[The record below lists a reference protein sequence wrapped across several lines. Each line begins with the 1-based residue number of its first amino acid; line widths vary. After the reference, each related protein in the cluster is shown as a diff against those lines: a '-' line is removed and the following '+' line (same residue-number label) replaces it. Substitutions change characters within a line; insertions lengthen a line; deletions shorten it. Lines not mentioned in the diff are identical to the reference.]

1 MSGEDRGTMS
11 QSMMRKAQP
20 FTIGTRLSLPKCA
33 EFANT
38 GPAGVPLDS
47 CLLPQTL
54 NERVS
59 RYLTQTCPSSLSV
72 SPPHRKMVSAH
83 RLHEDFSDEDQLNQ
97 GSLARSIKR
106 ITLSSKSEDTI
117 THGMVKVNARAQT
130 RNCHGNFNNN
140 NSRPLRDSVP
150 GIRGSPHH
158 HTGTDSVPRIGGSPC
173 YHTGRDSVPIISGS
187 PCLHTRRDSVP
198 IISGSPCLHTRRD
211 CVPII
216 GGSPCHQATWK
227 SIARSDDSPCSQVI
241 IESVTPLSG
250 SPHHQTL
257 RDVSMRTTGEEV
269 HKTTTDQV
277 KCDESPSEVSWRENG
292 DGAAAGSRPSMEI
305 GTSQISQLSRDINQ
319 AETWIQD
326 KLQDLKDQCHAC
338 PLQDWEQE
346 TQTIEKDIRDFE
358 DTIMKLSQIGEHIS
372 KGHTTSSSSLR
383 AQLQCLRDQWQLLKQ
398 TAANQSKA
406 MGGAKTLQEFNKKAD
421 ELEIW
426 MREKEEKPSLPLL
439 LDENFDKVRLTR
451 QILHL
456 KQEEVYYRNLQENIN
471 SLAQKLE
478 KQGRAENKGPSNR
491 RKQLNKMWL
500 RLQVTLQEH
509 QQSLQ
514 LALEA
519 SSLWQQADAI
529 LRAMEEK
536 TTGERNEG
544 TSDRRGQQDMRDI
557 ASQIMLLDIAVSQ
570 ISSLHP
576 VLSLRAA
583 SKQRQV
589 KESWAQLQKA
599 LRTDNSMR
607 PIPSTSFTRE
617 LDNLA
622 TPGTE
627 EQGSVGSLGNEPNSS
642 QNYDGHKG
650 SLNVKAVNRLC
661 PSLRSGTESEGI
673 RKPAMFLNERKRKQN
688 SEDSQRE
695 RLRSG
700 SHNEDKQGGPEATEV
715 GQLLSE
721 LISTEKWLQRLEM
734 LLSEPAAMRSPEVI
748 RKNLRDVSILD
759 KEVKSRSLVL
769 HSLGDKLRKSGL
781 SERILSEQTL
791 GKVQE
796 VKERIQMVQDT
807 LRQRTSDLRD
817 TLVLSEFMKIVQ
829 MEEERRNKELSGSGD
844 TIREGLCDPGME
856 GDPRHMF
863 TPLEE
868 LQEAVEML
876 NDAAKEREKAV
887 ALTKE
892 TESLQSRLSVLSQMM
907 CTAQDWLDEITR
919 QTEDA
924 ERDFVAVKR
933 QTDLRDLQEL
943 FIQHQDLEYNVS
955 GPIQLE
961 VTRLEDQLDRLREL
975 SPYENHVVGTDVEE
989 TLKAWVRLQEN
1000 VRENKTKLQTM
1011 DQLRKFFLSYLEMIS
1026 WTEDTRAQIFSD
1038 SSIVVPSQ
1046 SEELERRIE
1055 AKLKEFEDL
1064 AAIGWKFIGENHF
1077 LSHTIKERME
1087 ELQGMLSWVL
1097 MRWRCQKHQ
1106 KVMGNKMEKWRP
1118 GKTDDSHGLNVSYN
1132 ASHGLKVQL
1141 PPNDVQYETTSWTP
1155 LEFFEDLPD
1164 VSASQLSHSA
1174 RKHPLRR
1181 YERKTHSP
1189 MSLQS
1194 SLSVLSVGSDVHIPQ
1209 TDKLGL
1215 KCSEGPV
1222 WLEPKEMP
1230 RETEM
1235 ASAEPSYMPH
1245 PPKSTFWRRCQELLQ
1260 STFGS
1265 LKRNKR
1271 VSPPVVEEVST
1282 YLHLKNS
1289 DQQPIT
1295 CQSLTVPRPSKKFHC
1310 QDQCSLQCP
1319 SSADDS
1325 SVSFPKSQLPLFF
1338 GSLQRTGENQRCTDH
1353 REPGFYSDD
1362 ICFSPKEASP
1372 HQTHTW
1378 PSKHSRKV
1386 RISGPNS
1393 HQFKSID
1400 IEKNMIT
1407 KNTNAEHGTYGSAS
1421 NTAETTESN
1430 HNSNASS
1437 NFTSTCRHL
1446 TLGSVVSLKK
1456 LNEEYV
1462 QKPNPLH
1469 ATESDKH
1476 DSIFPHYRM
1485 DPVTAERTGQTDSI
1499 FSIES
1504 EENSSL
1510 EAHSPASRTWIEAL
1524 SHSTG
1529 YCRKNLHAYAQSI
1542 ESPIDHVLE
1551 GSTETLIDFE
1561 LGRLSQLGVPNRYLE
1576 PECEQFYSV
1585 SKPCQHQE
1593 NSTVELIISDRQNA
1607 ICHPLVFKE
1616 KTEVICSKMSSI
1628 TERHGENLVQCDLT
1642 AILSDTDDE
1651 AANQIS
1657 KSSLSSIP
1665 QPCRFV
1671 NDPSGKH
1678 SFSKSPSPVLPEVLH
1693 PDHELLEEDDEEL
1706 KLIWNNAERIRVG
1719 CPKYRNKSIL
1729 DRKAEGGGS
1738 VKQVLMIAEP
1748 NMLGATF
1755 TLPTAAPVPLESVKE
1770 REVSESTQKRIPHQ
1784 EKIVL
1789 LDHTGP
1795 NQQKIQENCLT
1806 QDSSGKVL
1814 QKPADSIKEKETKN
1828 DIETSA
1834 MKVNRKLDF
1843 QLMEGPLERKHSLQ
1857 SGGRKASNRTWS
1869 VYYAVLVRRTLCFYH
1884 DRRHSKSSVSASSV
1898 HLTGAVCTPNANYTK
1913 RNNCFCLRLSDGSEY
1928 LLCAPSSLLAHE
1940 WVAKLQ
1946 HNSGLEDPD
1955 LLRDPMLGSTFSSR
1969 CHPRSWIPEVCQ
1981 PIPVQGPEIS
1991 GRLPELPKNQRQNL
2005 HIRDQ
2010 PNGSTEPPPSALSQ
2024 LLYWFP
2030 EESTKT
2036 SDRCFVADDNVTT
2049 RRRSQSFSS
2058 VSYKT
2063 MSTSSSP
2070 QKTSYKYSVT
2080 LHISDTPAPRGR
2092 CHSFAIS
2099 PDQSRN
2105 ELSRDGNKGGNSKPR
2120 NLSVFKKFFRKKE

>member
-1 MSGEDRGTMS
+1 MH
-11 QSMMRKAQP
+11 
-20 FTIGTRLSLPKCA
+20 
-33 EFANT
+33 
-38 GPAGVPLDS
+38 
-47 CLLPQTL
+47 
-54 NERVS
+54 
-59 RYLTQTCPSSLSV
+59 Y
-72 SPPHRKMVSAH
+72 
-83 RLHEDFSDEDQLNQ
+83 
-97 GSLARSIKR
+97 IK
-106 ITLSSKSEDTI
+106 
-117 THGMVKVNARAQT
+117 Q
-130 RNCHGNFNNN
+130 
-140 NSRPLRDSVP
+140 
-150 GIRGSPHH
+150 
-158 HTGTDSVPRIGGSPC
+158 
-173 YHTGRDSVPIISGS
+173 
-187 PCLHTRRDSVP
+187 
-198 IISGSPCLHTRRD
+198 
-211 CVPII
+211 
-216 GGSPCHQATWK
+216 
-227 SIARSDDSPCSQVI
+227 
-241 IESVTPLSG
+241 
-250 SPHHQTL
+250 
-257 RDVSMRTTGEEV
+257 
-269 HKTTTDQV
+269 
-277 KCDESPSEVSWRENG
+277 CDESPSEDLWRENG

-319 AETWIQD
+319 AETWIRD
-326 KLQDLKDQCHAC
+326 KLQYLRDQCHAC

-358 DTIMKLSQIGEHIS
+358 GTIMKLSQIGEHIS
-372 KGHTTSSSSLR
+372 KGHTTSSSSLQ

-406 MGGAKTLQEFNKKAD
+406 IGGAKTLQEFNKKAD

-451 QILHL
+451 QILDL

-519 SSLWQQADAI
+519 SSLWQQADTI

-536 TTGERNEG
+536 STGERNEG
-544 TSDRRGQQDMRDI
+544 TSDRRGHQDMRDI

-599 LRTDNSMR
+599 LRTDNSVR
-607 PIPSTSFTRE
+607 PIPSSSFTRE

-650 SLNVKAVNRLC
+650 SLNVKEMNRLC
-661 PSLRSGTESEGI
+661 PSLRSGTESEAI
-673 RKPAMFLNERKRKQN
+673 MKPAMYFNERKRKQN

-695 RLRSG
+695 SG
-700 SHNEDKQGGPEATEV
+700 SHNEDRQGGPETTEV
-715 GQLLSE
+715 GQLLSV

-769 HSLGDKLRKSGL
+769 HSLGDKLRKSGI

-817 TLVLSEFMKIVQ
+817 TLVLSEFMKVVQ

-863 TPLEE
+863 TPMEE

-989 TLKAWVRLQEN
+989 TLKAWVRLQES
-1000 VRENKTKLQTM
+1000 VRENKSKLQTM

-1038 SSIVVPSQ
+1038 SPIVVPSQ

-1055 AKLKEFEDL
+1055 AKLKDFEEL

-1077 LSHTIKERME
+1077 LSQTIKERME

-1106 KVMGNKMEKWRP
+1106 KVMENKMEKWRP
-1118 GKTDDSHGLNVSYN
+1118 GKTDD
-1132 ASHGLKVQL
+1132 SHGLKVQL

-1155 LEFFEDLPD
+1155 LEFFEGLPD

-1194 SLSVLSVGSDVHIPQ
+1194 SLSMLSVGSDVHIPQ
-1209 TDKLGL
+1209 TDKSGL

-1230 RETEM
+1230 RETKM
-1235 ASAEPSYMPH
+1235 ASAEPSYM
-1245 PPKSTFWRRCQELLQ
+1245 
-1260 STFGS
+1260 
-1265 LKRNKR
+1265 
-1271 VSPPVVEEVST
+1271 VST

-1289 DQQPIT
+1289 DQQPIM

-1319 SSADDS
+1319 SSADNS
-1325 SVSFPKSQLPLFF
+1325 SVSFPKSQLPLLF

-1362 ICFSPKEASP
+1362 ICFSPKEASQ

-1378 PSKHSRKV
+1378 PSKHSSKV
-1386 RISGPNS
+1386 TISGPNS

-1400 IEKNMIT
+1400 IEKNMLM
-1407 KNTNAEHGTYGSAS
+1407 KNTDAEHGTYGSAS
-1421 NTAETTESN
+1421 NTAEPTDSN
-1430 HNSNASS
+1430 HNSNTSP
-1437 NFTSTCRHL
+1437 NLTSTCRHL

-1456 LNEEYV
+1456 LNEEHV

-1469 ATESDKH
+1469 ARESDKS
-1476 DSIFPHYRM
+1476 DSIVPHYGM
-1485 DPVTAERTGQTDSI
+1485 DRVTAERTGQTDTI
-1499 FSIES
+1499 FSISS

-1542 ESPIDHVLE
+1542 ESSTNHVME

-1561 LGRLSQLGVPNRYLE
+1561 LGRLSPLGVPNRYLE
-1576 PECEQFYSV
+1576 PECEQFDIV
-1585 SKPCQHQE
+1585 SKPWQHQE

-1642 AILSDTDDE
+1642 AILSDMDDE

-1657 KSSLSSIP
+1657 KFSLSSIP

-1706 KLIWNNAERIRVG
+1706 KCIWNNAERIRVG
-1719 CPKYRNKSIL
+1719 CPKFRNKSIL

-1738 VKQVLMIAEP
+1738 AKQVLMMAEP

-1755 TLPTAAPVPLESVKE
+1755 TLPMAAPVPFESVKE
-1770 REVSESTQKRIPHQ
+1770 REVSESTEKGSPHR

-1789 LDHTGP
+1789 LDHRGP
-1795 NQQKIQENCLT
+1795 YQQKIQENCPT
-1806 QDSSGKVL
+1806 QDSGGKVL
-1814 QKPADSIKEKETKN
+1814 QMPADSRKEKETKN

-1834 MKVNRKLDF
+1834 MKLLQVNRKLDF

-1884 DRRHSKSSVSASSV
+1884 DRRHSKSSVSASSL
-1898 HLTGAVCTPNANYTK
+1898 HLTGAVCTPNTNYTK

-1955 LLRDPMLGSTFSSR
+1955 LLSDPMLGSTFSPR

-1991 GRLPELPKNQRQNL
+1991 GKLPELPKNQLQKL

-2010 PNGSTEPPPSALSQ
+2010 LNGSTEPPPSALSQ

-2030 EESTKT
+2030 DESTKT
-2036 SDRCFVADDNVTT
+2036 SDRCFVEDDNVTT

-2058 VSYKT
+2058 VSYQT

-2070 QKTSYKYSVT
+2070 QKTSHKYSVT
-2080 LHISDTPAPRGR
+2080 LQISDTPAPRGR

-2105 ELSRDGNKGGNSKPR
+2105 GWNRDGNKGGNSKPR
-2120 NLSVFKKFFRKKE
+2120 NLSVFKKFFWKKE